1 MCEPSHRDY
10 IGVESE
16 PYECGTRTSANK
28 PPCPAWSLGDARCF
42 MCDQKCEEMHDV
54 RNPRSSALLAKLGC
68 TASCDKILVHSDGNA
83 AIWQNKRTGLFKFIG
98 EHNGRPVYQNNAT
111 KEFLFYTFTGSEWL
125 VGPDFRKPHAGIQGC
140 DSERFPCFVEGVPAP
155 AYQAE
160 MLNRINRSLVYS
172 RITF

>member
-1 MCEPSHRDY
+1 MQIAEPRKKGFPWLRELAGNHATSVLTLNQSRKYQTKTPISHHQQQFEVCEPSHRDY

-68 TASCDKILVHSDGNA
+68 TASCVKLKI
-83 AIWQNKRTGLFKFIG
+83 
-98 EHNGRPVYQNNAT
+98 Y
-111 KEFLFYTFTGSEWL
+111 
-125 VGPDFRKPHAGIQGC
+125 
-140 DSERFPCFVEGVPAP
+140 
-155 AYQAE
+155 
-160 MLNRINRSLVYS
+160 
-172 RITF
+172 